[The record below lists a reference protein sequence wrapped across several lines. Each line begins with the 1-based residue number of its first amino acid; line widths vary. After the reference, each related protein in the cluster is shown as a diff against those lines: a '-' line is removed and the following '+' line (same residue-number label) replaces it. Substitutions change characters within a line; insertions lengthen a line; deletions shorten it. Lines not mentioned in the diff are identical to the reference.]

1 MNAIAAVSAAWGIG
15 REGDLLFR
23 ISGDLKR
30 FRALTSGGTVI
41 MGRKTLDS
49 LPGGGPLPNRR
60 NIVLTRDPR
69 FSRPG
74 VETAASPEEALAL
87 TAGEDP
93 ERVWLCGGGEV
104 YRLLLPY
111 CRRCCLTRVYADP
124 PCDAWFPNL
133 DRLGAWRL
141 LRAEAVLSEGELAY
155 QFLEYGND
163 APLARDG
170 G

>member
-1 MNAIAAVSAAWGIG
+1 M
-15 REGDLLFR
+15 
-23 ISGDLKR
+23 
-30 FRALTSGGTVI
+30 
-41 MGRKTLDS
+41 
-49 LPGGGPLPNRR
+49 
-60 NIVLTRDPR
+60 
-69 FSRPG
+69 
-74 VETAASPEEALAL
+74 
-87 TAGEDP
+87 
-93 ERVWLCGGGEV
+93 WLCGGGEV

-133 DRLGAWRL
+133 DRLGLWRL

-155 QFLEYGND
+155 QFLEYGNN